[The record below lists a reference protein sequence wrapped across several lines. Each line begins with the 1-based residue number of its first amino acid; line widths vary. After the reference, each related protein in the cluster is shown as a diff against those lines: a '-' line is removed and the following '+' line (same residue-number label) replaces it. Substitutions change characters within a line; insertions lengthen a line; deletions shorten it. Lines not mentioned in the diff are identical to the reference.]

1 MRYIKYSE
9 IITLGLFSLT
19 LSFIQCSRETDFQ
32 PFQLIKGQV
41 TAGGAP
47 VDSATI
53 RIWIDG
59 FKSDTLT
66 YFTDSE
72 GNFSTERINNCFD
85 KNLMIEASRTYTT
98 SSSTEKYGPVPRF
111 VGPDGQNA
119 DSITTDAIYVSP
131 DLKPAYGSYHFVT
144 PKKLDLLNDQYIS
157 YFFIINDIFGKLLK
171 WEIGENNTEWMSI
184 VPIRIFNTLP
194 TDMHTLKLGGYVA
207 FQVKIKILPS
217 GTYDSSILVITDQGN
232 TLIPVHK
239 VVK

>member
-1 MRYIKYSE
+1 MN
-9 IITLGLFSLT
+9 IITLCLLLLT
-19 LSFIQCSRETDFQ
+19 LSLVRCSKETGFD
-32 PFQLIKGQV
+32 PNPIIKGQV

-59 FKSDTLT
+59 LQSDTLT

-72 GNFSTERINNCFD
+72 GNFSTDRINNRFD
-85 KNLMIEASRTYTT
+85 KNLIIEASRTYTT
-98 SSSTEKYGPVPRF
+98 SSSPQKYGPVPRF
-111 VGPDGQNA
+111 IGPDGQNA

-144 PKKLDLLNDQYIS
+144 PKKLDFLNDQYIS

-171 WEIGENNTEWMSI
+171 WEIGENNTDWMSI

-207 FQVKIKILPS
+207 FQVKIKILPP
-217 GTYDSSILVITDQGN
+217 GTYESAVLVITDQGN
-232 TLIPVHK
+232 TLIPVH
-239 VVK
+239 VAVK